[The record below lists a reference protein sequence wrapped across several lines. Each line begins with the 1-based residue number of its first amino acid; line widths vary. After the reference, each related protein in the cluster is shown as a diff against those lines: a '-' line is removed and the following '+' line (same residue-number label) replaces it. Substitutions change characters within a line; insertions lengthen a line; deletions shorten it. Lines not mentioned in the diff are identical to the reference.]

1 MAEKGKTKKGDRKVT
16 AGLQPM
22 RRVVMLTIVLI
33 IGGCSNSSTDP
44 VTEEHQADQPGF
56 TARVSGIVNGEIS
69 GDGIVTYLPPKQR
82 DLVIGMRPGYFLVTN
97 LNSDK
102 AEERAFNI
110 LFRIPDKAQP
120 GNYKL
125 MAPDPLKVGE
135 DFDVQFETVEEGRSI
150 LYQTN
155 TQGTMT
161 LENFFP
167 ERADAETRNI
177 TGAFQFVTENNEGG
191 QISARGTFD
200 LHLVGQ
206 VVFQDSNKRPEGS
219 IEGLRAELN

>member
-1 MAEKGKTKKGDRKVT
+1 MT
-16 AGLQPM
+16 AGVQAM
-22 RRVVMLTIVLI
+22 RRIVMLTIVLV

-44 VTEEHQADQPGF
+44 VTEEHRDDQPRF

-69 GDGIVTYLPPKQR
+69 GDGIVTYLPPKER

-97 LNSDK
+97 LNTDK
-102 AEERAFNI
+102 TEGREFNI

-120 GNYKL
+120 GNYNL
-125 MAPDPLKVGE
+125 VAPDPLKVGE
-135 DFDVQFETVEEGRSI
+135 NFDVQVETVEEGRSI
-150 LYQTN
+150 IYQTN
-155 TQGTMT
+155 TQGTIT

-167 ERADAETRNI
+167 ERTDAETRNI

-191 QISARGTFD
+191 QISAKGTFD

-206 VVFQDSNKRPEGS
+206 IVFQNSNNWPEGN
-219 IEGLRAELN
+219 IEELRAGLS